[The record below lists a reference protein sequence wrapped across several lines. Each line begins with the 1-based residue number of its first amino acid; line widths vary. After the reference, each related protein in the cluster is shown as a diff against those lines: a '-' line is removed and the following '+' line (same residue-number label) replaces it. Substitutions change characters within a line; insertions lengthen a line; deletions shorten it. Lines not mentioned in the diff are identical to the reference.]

1 MVRKSILALAALGL
15 LASPLQAADKAAG
28 KTQKSDAAAIP
39 KPVRVEKTGQVTIGG
54 QKVTYKVIAAETY
67 LKDEKGTPE
76 ASIFS
81 TSYFRTGIKDARKRP
96 VLFIFNGGPGSASV
110 WLHMGVFG
118 PRRVVTPDAKD
129 DGAPPYEVEDNP
141 YSLLDVADL
150 VFIDPV
156 GTGWSRALGKTKPE
170 TFWGVR
176 EDARSLARFIRLW
189 VTRNKRWN
197 SPKYLAGESYGTTRA
212 AALTK
217 ELQGGWSDVAL
228 NGVILISSILDF
240 QTARF
245 APGNDAPHIAYLP
258 TMAATAWYH
267 GKVDKAAWNNDQMA
281 FLKEVRNFAIDDYAP
296 ALLRGAA
303 LPKTREDEIVASL
316 ARYTGL
322 KARYIRHAHLRV
334 SAFRFEKE
342 LLRDEGKTV
351 GRLDSRYTGKD
362 YDEAGEHFDNDPA
375 GYGIDSAYTAA
386 ANDYFTRELG
396 VPIER
401 PFKVLDG
408 APGQH
413 WNWNLTKQRNWPAYP
428 NVAPWI
434 GEAMRE
440 NSDYRVYVAAGY
452 YDFATPF
459 FAAELTMNRNGIDP
473 ERVSTHYFQAGHMM
487 YLHPPALKKL
497 TETMRAFVQGK

>member
-1 MVRKSILALAALGL
+1 MIRNVVVAIIAYGL
-15 LASPLQAADKAAG
+15 LAVPGFATDKKNKEVA
-28 KTQKSDAAAIP
+28 KIP
-39 KPVRVEKTGQVTIGG
+39 DPVSVEKTGAVLIDG
-54 QKVTYKVIAAETY
+54 QKISYRLIAGETY
-67 LKDEKGTPE
+67 LKNDKDKPV

-81 TSYFRTGIKDARKRP
+81 TSYFRSGVKNAHKRP
-96 VLFIFNGGPGSASV
+96 VLFIFNGGPGSASI

-118 PRRVVTPDAKD
+118 PRRVALPQGGKD
-129 DGAPPYEVEDNP
+129 DGAPPYDIEDNP
-141 YSLLDVADL
+141 YTLLDIADL

-156 GTGWSRALGKTKPE
+156 GTGWSRALGDQDPKDY
-170 TFWGVR
+170 WGVK
-176 EDARSLARFIRLW
+176 EDARSLAEFIRLW

-217 ELQGGWSDVAL
+217 ELQGGWTDMGL

-267 GKVDKAAWNNDQMA
+267 NKVDRAAWNNDQQV
-281 FLKEVRNFAIDDYAP
+281 FLEEVKTFAIDDYAP
-296 ALLRGAA
+296 ALLRGSSLSEEKQTVIIKA
-303 LPKTREDEIVASL
+303 LS
-316 ARYTGL
+316 
-322 KARYIRHAHLRV
+322 RYIGLSQTFIRNAHMRI

-342 LLRDEGKTV
+342 LLRDEGKTI
-351 GRLDSRYTGKD
+351 GRLDARYTGED
-362 YDEAGEHFDNDPA
+362 YDEAGETFDNDPS

-386 ANDYFTRELG
+386 AIDYFTRELD

-401 PFKVLDG
+401 PFKVLG
-408 APGQH
+408 GKPGQN
-413 WNWNLTKQRNWPAYP
+413 WNWSLSKSRNWPAYP

-440 NSDYRVYVAAGY
+440 NSDFRVFVASGY

-459 FAAELTMNRNGIDP
+459 FATDLTMNRNGIDAS
-473 ERVSTHYFQAGHMM
+473 RVSTSYYQAGHMM
-487 YLHPPALKKL
+487 YVD
-497 TETMRAFVQGK
+497 ETSLRDVTTAMRAFLLAR

>member
-1 MVRKSILALAALGL
+1 MKIILTSFVLVFSTIS
-15 LASPLQAADKAAG
+15 LASAHAADAKKANG
-28 KTQKSDAAAIP
+28 AAAKP
-39 KPVRVEKTGQVTIGG
+39 PAPVRVEKTGTATIKG
-54 QKVTYKVIAAETY
+54 QKVPYKVIAAETY
-67 LKDEKGTPE
+67 LRDDKDKAK

-81 TSYFRTGIKDARKRP
+81 TSYFRTGVKNARARP
-96 VLFIFNGGPGSASV
+96 VLFIFNGGPGSASI

-118 PRRVVTPDAKD
+118 PRRVALPAGGKD
-129 DGAPPYEVEDNP
+129 DGAPPYDIEDNP
-141 YSLLDVADL
+141 YSLLDIADL

-156 GTGWSRALGKTKPE
+156 GTGWSRALGDTDPKDY
-170 TFWGVR
+170 WGVR
-176 EDARSLARFIRLW
+176 EDARSLAEFIRLW
-189 VTRNKRWN
+189 VTKNKRWN

-217 ELQGGWSDVAL
+217 EMQGGWSDIGL

-267 GKVDKAAWNNDQMA
+267 GKIDRAPWHDDQQA
-281 FLKEVRNFAIDDYAP
+281 FLDEVKAFSINDYAP
-296 ALLRGAA
+296 ALLQGAA
-303 LPKTREDEIVASL
+303 LPADKREAITAAL

-322 KARYIRHAHLRV
+322 SQAYIRHAHLRI

-342 LLRDEGKTV
+342 LLRDQGKTI
-351 GRLDSRYTGKD
+351 GRLDSRYTGED
-362 YDEAGEHFDNDPA
+362 YDEAGETFDNDPA

-401 PFKVLDG
+401 AFKVLDG
-408 APGQH
+408 RPGQS
-413 WNWNLTKQRNWPAYP
+413 WNWSLTKSRNWPAYP

-440 NSDYRVYVAAGY
+440 NSDYRVFVASGY

-459 FAAELTMNRNGIDP
+459 FATDLTMNRNGIDP
-473 ERVSTHYFQAGHMM
+473 KRVSKSYYQAGHMM
-487 YLHPPALKKL
+487 YVDEPSLRQVTQA
-497 TETMRAFVQGK
+497 MRAFLLAN